1 MSVIEK
7 LKEAVRSV
15 VEAERQDLY
24 AEARLNDGRVIAT
37 EAEAFSAG
45 APVRVMSEDGEA
57 APLEAGSYELSD
69 GGQVT
74 VDENSAVVEMME
86 DKEEKVEA
94 ADHEEE
100 KDEMAAVKAALVDKF
115 QISPEVA
122 AEIVEVVKEAMAP
135 AEEVEAKE
143 EEKEEMQT
151 EAPVEMSAHLSA
163 ITDQMTV
170 ALEAISARLAKLEEQ
185 PAAQPDRVL
194 PKAEFSKEIDPEPH
208 RRRSRLQCNFPVLM
222 NPVKSKK
229 YDFDMYGG
237 PTTPTRVSWHCRTL
251 PPPSPVRRPS
261 QTTAARLIEGVVA
274 IRRLFTTSDS
284 RGGASSKPPIVQV
297 RTGPTPQLTEQIVTL
312 E

>member
-74 VDENSAVVEMME
+74 VDDNSAVVEMMDE
-86 DKEEKVEA
+86 KEEKTEA
-94 ADHEEE
+94 AEEEE

-135 AEEVEAKE
+135 ATEVEAEEEKKE
-143 EEKEEMQT
+143 EEMEEEKDKEEMSSQ
-151 EAPVEMSAHLSA
+151 LSA

-170 ALEAISARLAKLEEQ
+170 ALEAISARLAKLEEE
-185 PAAQPDRVL
+185 PAANPDRVL
-194 PKAEFSKEIDPEPH
+194 PKAEFSKEIDPNLTGVD
-208 RRRSRLQCNFPVLM
+208 RAFNVI
-222 NPVKSKK
+222 
-229 YDFDMYGG
+229 
-237 PTTPTRVSWHCRTL
+237 
-251 PPPSPVRRPS
+251 S
-261 QTTAARLIEGVVA
+261 Q
-274 IRRLFTTSDS
+274 FS
-284 RGGASSKPPIVQV
+284 
-297 RTGPTPQLTEQIVTL
+297 
-312 E
+312 

>member
-69 GGQVT
+69 GGSVT

-115 QISPEVA
+115 QITPEVA
-122 AEIVEVVKEAMAP
+122 AEIVEVVKEAMKP
-135 AEEVEAKE
+135 EEVEAAEHEDKE
-143 EEKEEMQT
+143 EGMKEDKKE
-151 EAPVEMSAHLSA
+151 EMSAHLSA

-170 ALEAISARLAKLEEQ
+170 ALEAISARLAKLEDQ

-194 PKAEFSKEIDPEPH
+194 PKAEFSKEIDPNLTGVD
-208 RRRSRLQCNFPVLM
+208 RAFNVI
-222 NPVKSKK
+222 
-229 YDFDMYGG
+229 
-237 PTTPTRVSWHCRTL
+237 
-251 PPPSPVRRPS
+251 S
-261 QTTAARLIEGVVA
+261 Q
-274 IRRLFTTSDS
+274 FS
-284 RGGASSKPPIVQV
+284 
-297 RTGPTPQLTEQIVTL
+297 
-312 E
+312 

>member
-57 APLEAGSYELSD
+57 APLEAGQYELSD
-69 GGQVT
+69 GGSVT
-74 VDENSAVVEMME
+74 VDENSAVVEMMDE
-86 DKEEKVEA
+86 KEEKVEA
-94 ADHEEE
+94 AEHEEE

-115 QISPEVA
+115 QITPEVA
-122 AEIVEVVKEAMAP
+122 AEIVEVVKEAMKP
-135 AEEVEAKE
+135 EEVEAAEHEDKE
-143 EEKEEMQT
+143 EDMKEDKKE
-151 EAPVEMSAHLSA
+151 EMSAHLSA

-194 PKAEFSKEIDPEPH
+194 PKAEFSKEIDPNLTGVD
-208 RRRSRLQCNFPVLM
+208 RAFNVI
-222 NPVKSKK
+222 
-229 YDFDMYGG
+229 
-237 PTTPTRVSWHCRTL
+237 
-251 PPPSPVRRPS
+251 S
-261 QTTAARLIEGVVA
+261 Q
-274 IRRLFTTSDS
+274 FS
-284 RGGASSKPPIVQV
+284 
-297 RTGPTPQLTEQIVTL
+297 
-312 E
+312 

>member
-194 PKAEFSKEIDPEPH
+194 PKAEFKKE
-208 RRRSRLQCNFPVLM
+208 S
-222 NPVKSKK
+222 NPNLSGVDHAIQ
-229 YDFDMYGG
+229 YHFQFD
-237 PTTPTRVSWHCRTL
+237 H
-251 PPPSPVRRPS
+251 
-261 QTTAARLIEGVVA
+261 E
-274 IRRLFTTSDS
+274 
-284 RGGASSKPPIVQV
+284 
-297 RTGPTPQLTEQIVTL
+297 
-312 E
+312 

>member
-45 APVRVMSEDGEA
+45 ASVRVLSEDGEA

-69 GGQVT
+69 GGSVT
-74 VDENSAVVEMME
+74 VDESSQVVEMMD
-86 DKEEKVEA
+86 DKEEKTEA
-94 ADHEEE
+94 AEHEEE

-135 AEEVEAKE
+135 TEEVEAAE
-143 EEKEEMQT
+143 EEKEEMQ
-151 EAPVEMSAHLSA
+151 EEKPVEMSSQLSD

-170 ALEAISARLAKLEEQ
+170 ALEAISARLAKLEEA
-185 PAAQPDRVL
+185 PAASPDRVL
-194 PKAEFSKEIDPEPH
+194 PKAEFSKEI
-208 RRRSRLQCNFPVLM
+208 
-222 NPVKSKK
+222 NPNLTGV
-229 YDFDMYGG
+229 DRAFN
-237 PTTPTRVSWHCRTL
+237 VI
-251 PPPSPVRRPS
+251 S
-261 QTTAARLIEGVVA
+261 Q
-274 IRRLFTTSDS
+274 FS
-284 RGGASSKPPIVQV
+284 
-297 RTGPTPQLTEQIVTL
+297 
-312 E
+312 

>member
-194 PKAEFSKEIDPEPH
+194 PKAEFSKEIDPNLTGVD
-208 RRRSRLQCNFPVLM
+208 RAFNVI
-222 NPVKSKK
+222 
-229 YDFDMYGG
+229 
-237 PTTPTRVSWHCRTL
+237 
-251 PPPSPVRRPS
+251 S
-261 QTTAARLIEGVVA
+261 Q
-274 IRRLFTTSDS
+274 FS
-284 RGGASSKPPIVQV
+284 
-297 RTGPTPQLTEQIVTL
+297 
-312 E
+312 

>member
-57 APLEAGSYELSD
+57 APLEAGQYELSD
-69 GGQVT
+69 GGSVT
-74 VDENSAVVEMME
+74 VDDKSQVVEMTE

-115 QISPEVA
+115 QITPEVA
-122 AEIVEVVKEAMAP
+122 AEIVEVVKEAMKP
-135 AEEVEAKE
+135 EEVEAAEHEDKE
-143 EEKEEMQT
+143 EDMKEDKKE
-151 EAPVEMSAHLSA
+151 EMSAHLSA

-194 PKAEFSKEIDPEPH
+194 PKAEFSKEIDPNLTGVD
-208 RRRSRLQCNFPVLM
+208 RAFNVI
-222 NPVKSKK
+222 
-229 YDFDMYGG
+229 
-237 PTTPTRVSWHCRTL
+237 
-251 PPPSPVRRPS
+251 S
-261 QTTAARLIEGVVA
+261 Q
-274 IRRLFTTSDS
+274 FS
-284 RGGASSKPPIVQV
+284 
-297 RTGPTPQLTEQIVTL
+297 
-312 E
+312 

>member
-69 GGQVT
+69 GGSVT
-74 VDENSAVVEMME
+74 VDDKSQVVEMMD
-86 DKEEKVEA
+86 DKEEEKTEA
-94 ADHEEE
+94 AEHEEE

-135 AEEVEAKE
+135 AAEVEAEEHKD
-143 EEKEEMQT
+143 EEKEEMQK
-151 EAPVEMSAHLSA
+151 EPVEMSAQLSA

-185 PAAQPDRVL
+185 PAANPDRVL
-194 PKAEFSKEIDPEPH
+194 PKAEFSQENNTNL
-208 RRRSRLQCNFPVLM
+208 S
-222 NPVKSKK
+222 
-229 YDFDMYGG
+229 
-237 PTTPTRVSWHCRTL
+237 
-251 PPPSPVRRPS
+251 
-261 QTTAARLIEGVVA
+261 GVDHA
-274 IRRLFTTSDS
+274 INIISNLS
-284 RGGASSKPPIVQV
+284 
-297 RTGPTPQLTEQIVTL
+297 
-312 E
+312 

>member
-69 GGQVT
+69 GGSVT
-74 VDENSAVVEMME
+74 VDDSSQVVEMMD
-86 DKEEKVEA
+86 DKEEKTEA
-94 ADHEEE
+94 AEEEE

-135 AEEVEAKE
+135 AAEVEG
-143 EEKEEMQT
+143 
-151 EAPVEMSAHLSA
+151 
-163 ITDQMTV
+163 
-170 ALEAISARLAKLEEQ
+170 
-185 PAAQPDRVL
+185 
-194 PKAEFSKEIDPEPH
+194 
-208 RRRSRLQCNFPVLM
+208 RS
-222 NPVKSKK
+222 
-229 YDFDMYGG
+229 
-237 PTTPTRVSWHCRTL
+237 
-251 PPPSPVRRPS
+251 
-261 QTTAARLIEGVVA
+261 
-274 IRRLFTTSDS
+274 
-284 RGGASSKPPIVQV
+284 
-297 RTGPTPQLTEQIVTL
+297 
-312 E
+312 